1 MSEPSH
7 DQPIDDPAKAPLGG
21 VSVRRVVVTLI
32 EFIVVG
38 GIGLALYSRRG
49 QLASTLDLNVLDVVA
64 VYLLCL
70 AAAPLRAIE
79 FSSVTR
85 ALGVPLSFAESFA
98 LTQAATLLN
107 YLPMQA
113 GTVLRARVLK
123 QKRALSYTRY
133 VAVMSALAVV
143 GVGSGAVDGLVALP
157 FARALPEPI
166 RQATGVGFGIVIG
179 LVIVFLFLPFE
190 RMPLGDGRLARR
202 VRELVDG
209 WQAIKGHPRVLLT
222 ICLTTAATPLLLGLR
237 LWICFGALELP
248 VGLAEA
254 VLLGA
259 AILVSVPFNVTPG
272 GLGVRELVGSA
283 VGAAVGLGFAQVLAG
298 ITIDRVI
305 SLVFSTTVGG
315 GSLAWLRRRG
325 LA

>member
-1 MSEPSH
+1 MAETPTTEAVPETPTTRGRS
-7 DQPIDDPAKAPLGG
+7 L
-21 VSVRRVVVTLI
+21 RRLVVLVI
-32 EFIVVG
+32 ELVVLG
-38 GIGLALYSRRG
+38 GIGWALYSRRD
-49 QLASTLDLNVLDVVA
+49 QLASTFDLDVFDVVA
-64 VYLLCL
+64 VFLLCL
-70 AAAPLRAIE
+70 AAAPLRALE
-79 FSSVTR
+79 FSSITR
-85 ALGVPLSFAESFA
+85 ALGVPLSFGESFA

-157 FARALPEPI
+157 FARALPDHI
-166 RQATGVGFGIVIG
+166 LRVAGVGFCAVV
-179 LVIVFLFLPFE
+179 LAVVVFLFLPLG
-190 RMPLGDGRLARR
+190 RLPLGTGRVAHRLRELIDGWLAIKADRR
-202 VRELVDG
+202 VLV
-209 WQAIKGHPRVLLT
+209 T
-222 ICLTTAATPLLLGLR
+222 ICFTTAATPLLLGLR
-237 LWICFGALELP
+237 LWICFGAIGLP
-248 VGLAEA
+248 VGLSESL
-254 VLLGA
+254 LLGS

-283 VGAAVGLGFAQVLAG
+283 VGAAVGLGFAEVLAG

-325 LA
+325 LV